1 MDNGAS
7 AGNRTLRDVVAGSGV
22 GFGTSGARG
31 LNPLIHYLVHEAKG
45 AL

>member
-1 MDNGAS
+1 MELRNPGPGFDTAAYVS
-7 AGNRTLRDVVAGSGV
+7 AHPES
-22 GFGTSGARG
+22 ARSG